1 MKPIVLGGDA
11 SILIE
16 GSPSQARMR
25 QYARLFEELH
35 FVVATPSAA
44 GRRVAG
50 SLYTYAATGRNAITR
65 MFRVW
70 SIASSVCSRVRPHVI
85 STQDPSLFGL
95 VGYVLSRRYRIPLQV
110 QIHTDILSPFYR
122 KASWKERIRYQIALF
137 ILPRA
142 TMIRAASDRV
152 RNAMVEE
159 LGIPASKVRVLPIA
173 TDVAEIQSAARQKDT
188 DNRFREFGFRM
199 VSAGRFVERE
209 KNFSLLL
216 DVMVEIAPDV
226 PRPLLVI
233 VGEGPDR
240 KLLERRIRSRG
251 LDTSV
256 VLEPWRD
263 DLPSFLKSFDLFLLP
278 SNFEGYPRVCIEAA
292 AAGLPVVMTDVGSAG
307 ELFVD
312 GVNAVVVPVGDRRAM
327 RQAVLRL
334 FSSPQERRRLARAA
348 REVVE
353 RRPYRSM
360 ADYYH
365 AYREA
370 VEACVK

>member
-1 MKPIVLGGDA
+1 
-11 SILIE
+11 
-16 GSPSQARMR
+16 
-25 QYARLFEELH
+25 
-35 FVVATPSAA
+35 
-44 GRRVAG
+44 
-50 SLYTYAATGRNAITR
+50 
-65 MFRVW
+65 
-70 SIASSVCSRVRPHVI
+70 
-85 STQDPSLFGL
+85 
-95 VGYVLSRRYRIPLQV
+95 
-110 QIHTDILSPFYR
+110 
-122 KASWKERIRYQIALF
+122 
-137 ILPRA
+137 
-142 TMIRAASDRV
+142 
-152 RNAMVEE
+152 
-159 LGIPASKVRVLPIA
+159 
-173 TDVAEIQSAARQKDT
+173 
-188 DNRFREFGFRM
+188 
-199 VSAGRFVERE
+199 
-209 KNFSLLL
+209 
-216 DVMVEIAPDV
+216 
-226 PRPLLVI
+226 
-233 VGEGPDR
+233 
-240 KLLERRIRSRG
+240 

-278 SNFEGYPRVCIEAA
+278 SNFEGYPRVCIEAT